1 MSALVYFSS
10 ASENTARFVARCRF
24 EDTDIA
30 VYRIPLRAGDPALVV
45 REPYVLMVPTYGGG
59 DPRKAVPVQVK
70 RFLNDPGNRTWIRAS
85 SPPATPTSVRRTASP
100 VTLSPAS

>member
-45 REPYVLMVPTYGGG
+45 REPYVLMVPPYGGG
-59 DPRKAVPVQVK
+59 DP
-70 RFLNDPGNRTWIRAS
+70 L
-85 SPPATPTSVRRTASP
+85 
-100 VTLSPAS
+100 

>member
-30 VYRIPLRAGDPALVV
+30 VYRIPLRAGDPA
-45 REPYVLMVPTYGGG
+45 
-59 DPRKAVPVQVK
+59 A
-70 RFLNDPGNRTWIRAS
+70 
-85 SPPATPTSVRRTASP
+85 ATPARPCPFRSNGS
-100 VTLSPAS
+100 

>member
-24 EDTDIA
+24 EDTGIA

-45 REPYVLMVPTYGGG
+45 RPEP
-59 DPRKAVPVQVK
+59 
-70 RFLNDPGNRTWIRAS
+70 S
-85 SPPATPTSVRRTASP
+85 SPPNAASRSSTASN
-100 VTLSPAS
+100 

>member
-45 REPYVLMVPTYGGG
+45 R
-59 DPRKAVPVQVK
+59 
-70 RFLNDPGNRTWIRAS
+70 
-85 SPPATPTSVRRTASP
+85 
-100 VTLSPAS
+100 